1 MARDLVRGMDAKWL
15 ENLYGI
21 ALVPDAV
28 FYLKVSP
35 EILVQRNFAKD
46 FGLDYWESGMDLG
59 LSRDMFDSFIKYQ
72 GLIAM
77 EFERLQKTYEFS
89 IIDGDHSLDEVN
101 SELQKQIEQILA
113 RK

>member
-1 MARDLVRGMDAKWL
+1 MARDLVRGMNAKWL

-46 FGLDYWESGMDLG
+46 FTLDYWESGMDLG

-72 GLIAM
+72 GLMAAQ
-77 EFERLQKTYEFS
+77 FERLQKSYDFG
-89 IIDGDHSLDEVN
+89 IIGGNYHG
-101 SELQKQIEQILA
+101 
-113 RK
+113 